1 MPFSTNDIETIQYL
15 YAKKYKD
22 FIPFTKISLQWIIEL
37 NVKCKVLKLLED
49 SIGGKPGNFEFS
61 LDIFRY

>member
-1 MPFSTNDIETIQYL
+1 MPFSTNDTETIQYL

-22 FIPFTKISLQWIIEL
+22 FISLQWIIEL

-49 SIGGKPGNFEFS
+49 SIGGNLGNFEIS